1 MKTADT
7 QIEPCDQENRGSEAR
22 LRRLV
27 DILKH
32 PSDTIQEFLDYAL
45 KQAIELTES
54 RIGYIYHYNE
64 ETREFVLNTW
74 SEEVMEACH
83 VEKRETTYQ
92 LDKTGIWGKQ
102 YVSKKPL
109 MGY

>member
-1 MKTADT
+1 MAATKGEGKEMKREDL
-7 QIEPCDQENRGSEAR
+7 PKSHCDQTDRGNEAR

-27 DILKH
+27 DILQH

-64 ETREFVLNTW
+64 
-74 SEEVMEACH
+74 
-83 VEKRETTYQ
+83 
-92 LDKTGIWGKQ
+92 
-102 YVSKKPL
+102 
-109 MGY
+109 